1 MQQNNGKQYHI
12 GSNRWFLKETKGAR
26 IFDKFVLT
34 FLKVAYMLIFVSSK
48 ILHLLLNK
56 EGNDS
61 VYKRISF
68 AGFLYKS
75 IEYLKLDNFLL
86 IVFNVPKY
94 DYRFYSRVTRKIE
107 NFLITDMYISMT
119 AHEEDILENFSPMIG
134 DTVIDV
140 GAAFGFYTIISSKR
154 VGLEGKVIAIEAQPD
169 IYEMLNKNIE
179 LNQLTNVTTLNFAAY
194 SKESKL
200 KIYSNYS
207 VMTERANNKEKFVEV
222 NANTL
227 DTIIQKTG
235 IKEDGIN
242 WIKIDVE
249 GAEYEVLRGA
259 TSILSQSKDIA
270 LLVEIHNLGEGKN
283 MYEPIV
289 HFLNEYSFKIDFEKT
304 YESGEKHV
312 IFRKNMH

>member
-48 ILHLLLNK
+48 ILHLLLNRK
-56 EGNDS
+56 GNDS

-94 DYRFYSRVTRKIE
+94 NYRFFSRVTRKIE

-119 AHEEDILENFSPMIG
+119 AHEEDILENFSPMTG

-154 VGLEGKVIAIEAQPD
+154 VGLGGKVIAIEAQPD
-169 IYEMLNKNIE
+169 IYEMLN
-179 LNQLTNVTTLNFAAY
+179 
-194 SKESKL
+194 
-200 KIYSNYS
+200 
-207 VMTERANNKEKFVEV
+207 
-222 NANTL
+222 
-227 DTIIQKTG
+227 
-235 IKEDGIN
+235 
-242 WIKIDVE
+242 
-249 GAEYEVLRGA
+249 
-259 TSILSQSKDIA
+259 
-270 LLVEIHNLGEGKN
+270 
-283 MYEPIV
+283 
-289 HFLNEYSFKIDFEKT
+289 
-304 YESGEKHV
+304 
-312 IFRKNMH
+312 

>member
-48 ILHLLLNK
+48 ILHLLLNRK
-56 EGNDS
+56 GNDS

-94 DYRFYSRVTRKIE
+94 NYRFFSRVTRKIE

-119 AHEEDILENFSPMIG
+119 AHEEDILENFSPMTG

-154 VGLEGKVIAIEAQPD
+154 VGLGGKVIAIEAQPD
-169 IYEMLNKNIE
+169 IYEMLNKNIR
-179 LNQLTNVTTLNFAAY
+179 LNQLTNVTTLNLAAY

-207 VMTERANNKEKFVEV
+207 IMTERANNKEKFVEV